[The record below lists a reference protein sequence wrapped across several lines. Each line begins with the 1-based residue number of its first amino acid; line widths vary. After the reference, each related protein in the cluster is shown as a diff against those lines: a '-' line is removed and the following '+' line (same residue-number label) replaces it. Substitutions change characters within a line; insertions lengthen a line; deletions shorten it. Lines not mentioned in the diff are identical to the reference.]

1 MKQRIAMVL
10 LIALLVCGICG
21 CSQQKES
28 PAEDFLYEMVDG
40 QVIIIGYTG
49 SDREI
54 VIPAKIADREVTKIG
69 DYAFEGYDLTN
80 VVFPDSLKEIGEGAF
95 YRCKCLTAVSIPESV
110 EVIGAG
116 AFNSCLDLSELK
128 LPDNIESI
136 GECAFGNCAKLDE
149 IDIDEALV
157 KSIYRWYSS
166 SGELELET
174 VTNYTCDTEGNLI
187 SAVSGSG
194 ENETVRTYSYDEQ
207 GNLVTILESA
217 RGIEKETSYTYD
229 DDGRIVCITLT
240 RNSDYGD
247 NRSTIEYVYDKW
259 KLERIE
265 SSGYYRIAEFDWR
278 GRIIQLKSYNQGT
291 TTSYD
296 TTEYNYDEFGRKKIV
311 LTTNYDGSKYEIEYF
326 YNR

>member
-1 MKQRIAMVL
+1 MKKRITMVL

-28 PAEDFLYEMVDG
+28 PVEDFLYEMIDG
-40 QVIIIGYTG
+40 QVIIKGYTG

-136 GECAFGNCAKLDE
+136 GECAFGNCPKLDE
-149 IDIDEALV
+149 SDIDKEPV
-157 KSIYRWYSS
+157 RTITRRYSA
-166 SGELELET
+166 SGELELEY
-174 VTNYTCDTEGNLI
+174 VTNYTYDAEGNLI
-187 SAVSGSG
+187 SAVSGSDG
-194 ENETVRTYSYDEQ
+194 SETVYTYTYDEL
-207 GNLVTILESA
+207 GNLATKVESA
-217 RGIEKETSYTYD
+217 RGVERETFFTYD
-229 DDGRIVCITLT
+229 DDGRILCITST
-240 RNSDYGD
+240 VYGD
-247 NRSTIEYVYDKW
+247 NQSTIEYVYDKW
-259 KLERIE
+259 KLERIK
-265 SSGYYRIAEFDWR
+265 SFGYYQIAEFDWR
-278 GRIIQLKSYNQGT
+278 GRVIQSKSYNQGA
-291 TTSYD
+291 TTSSS
-296 TTEYNYDEFGRKKIV
+296 TTEYNYDEFGRTKKV
-311 LTTNYDGSKYEIEYF
+311 LTTNYGGIRYEVEYF
-326 YNR
+326 YN